1 MCHNQRS
8 SSFQCFSVK
17 NLIGK
22 ESSTRKKNK
31 KKPDF
36 DKIFQKKTAEEVFKD
51 LDKLPV
57 LSEFERASLQ
67 RYKPSFTKQKLD
79 FRNIDIPSLGRR
91 HPLKA
96 RILYGNETDVNE
108 YPWQISMWIDKSHFC
123 GGTLITDQ
131 WIVTAAHCV
140 DLQYKNHF
148 KRISIS
154 LGDHDVSKYSDAPN
168 VFRKLKRIIRFPTYD
183 NNLIDGD
190 LALLHLSDP
199 VPMSSKIQFDT
210 FTLKLRI

>member
-1 MCHNQRS
+1 MNVSCA
-8 SSFQCFSVK
+8 SVK

-22 ESSTRKKNK
+22 EKPTRNKK

-57 LSEFERASLQ
+57 LSEFERARLQ
-67 RYKPSFTKQKLD
+67 RYKPSFTKQQLD
-79 FRNIDIPSLGRR
+79 IRKTDIPSLGRS

-123 GGTLITDQ
+123 GGTLITDK

-140 DLQYKNHF
+140 DLQYKRHF
-148 KRISIS
+148 SRTSVS
-154 LGDHDVSKYSDAPN
+154 LGDHNVKEYSDAQN
-168 VFRKLKRIIRFPTYD
+168 IFRKLKRIVRFPSYD

-190 LALLHLSDP
+190 LALLELSEP
-199 VPMSSKIQFDT
+199 VPLSSK
-210 FTLKLRI
+210 FTVYRMKL